1 MHSRGPITVVIEI
14 VFGIIRIVF
23 FVEGLRLVVVVG
35 GHSTLLLRLKAAL
48 YLRLVCGLLIRG
60 ELHGVSVKARGAQLR
75 CLDFVRNTIC

>member
-35 GHSTLLLRLKAAL
+35 SHSTLLLCLKAAL
-48 YLRLVCGLLIRG
+48 DLRLMCGLLIRG
-60 ELHGVSVKARGAQLR
+60 ELHSVSVKARGAEL
-75 CLDFVRNTIC
+75 

>member
-1 MHSRGPITVVIEI
+1 MHSGSSTTVVVEI

-35 GHSTLLLRLKAAL
+35 CHGTLLLRLKAAL
-48 YLRLVCGLLIRG
+48 DLRLVSGLLIRG
-60 ELHGVSVKARGAQLR
+60 ELHSMGVKARGAQLR